1 MGKKSRRNRTT
12 TKDERKAHKKKTVE
26 NINKRYMSLGYMQQ
40 LLDMQAKY
48 GGLDAWQRTMMNQI
62 GVARQKD
69 ATNMSEMR
77 RHCVTVCEKAH
88 ATVAGYACQERACAA
103 AQGLL

>member
-12 TKDERKAHKKKTVE
+12 TKDERKANKKKTVE
-26 NINKRYMSLGYMQQ
+26 NVIKRYTMLEMQQ

-48 GGLDAWQRTMMNQI
+48 GGLDAWQRTIMNQV

-69 ATNMSEMR
+69 GL
-77 RHCVTVCEKAH
+77 AH
-88 ATVAGYACQERACAA
+88 RLELAGNASPTYNFI
-103 AQGLL
+103 

>member
-12 TKDERKAHKKKTVE
+12 TKDERKANKKKTVE
-26 NINKRYMSLGYMQQ
+26 NVIKRYTMLEMQQ

-48 GGLDAWQRTMMNQI
+48 GGLDAWQRTIMNQV

-69 ATNMSEMR
+69 ADFVINAKR
-77 RHCVTVCEKAH
+77 
-88 ATVAGYACQERACAA
+88 
-103 AQGLL
+103 